1 LFFMRPCFSGAGFC
15 MAFRRCTQQAFL
27 EGHVE
32 AFAWFGG
39 VFAQVRYDNLSSAVK
54 LVLRGRRREET
65 DRFVALRSHYL
76 FESAFTLAGIQ
87 GAHEK
92 GGVEGEVGRFR
103 RNHLVQVP
111 EVADLAALNR
121 LIRAGCE
128 ADLERTIIGRQE
140 TVAEALARE
149 RPLLRALPD
158 EPFDSREP
166 SSVRVDS
173 KALVTVRQNRYSVP
187 VALAG
192 RRVLARVGAREIT
205 IIADGTVVACH
216 ERLAERFAVS
226 ARLDHYLEL
235 LARKPGALAGSLAL
249 HQERQR
255 GAWPDCFDELW
266 QAIAA
271 KVGASEAA
279 RQMVDVL
286 MLVRDH
292 SLERVELA
300 VRGALAAGAHDGRA
314 VAVLTRRAEDRAP
327 AAPLDDL
334 DPRLAA
340 IDRPAPALTDYDRLL
355 DQEAQR

>member
-1 LFFMRPCFSGAGFC
+1 
-15 MAFRRCTQQAFL
+15 
-27 EGHVE
+27 
-32 AFAWFGG
+32 
-39 VFAQVRYDNLSSAVK
+39 
-54 LVLRGRRREET
+54 
-65 DRFVALRSHYL
+65 
-76 FESAFTLAGIQ
+76 
-87 GAHEK
+87 
-92 GGVEGEVGRFR
+92 
-103 RNHLVQVP
+103 
-111 EVADLAALNR
+111 
-121 LIRAGCE
+121 
-128 ADLERTIIGRQE
+128 
-140 TVAEALARE
+140 
-149 RPLLRALPD
+149 
-158 EPFDSREP
+158 
-166 SSVRVDS
+166 
-173 KALVTVRQNRYSVP
+173 VP

-205 IIADGTVVACH
+205 IIADGIVVACH